1 MANRQPGYI
10 DGRRLRVGG
19 VPLWGPVPNVLIP
32 GTEEAHGIFEDFLS
46 CEDLVAGG
54 ATPTGRATWE
64 FKFATAGT
72 IDQADEV
79 GGAVIM
85 AAPAA
90 DNQGGQIVLGSLAG
104 GGIFWPAADKH
115 IWFEA
120 RIYAGVVAAA
130 EFNYF
135 VGLVDPVN
143 AALLA
148 DGGGAGAMPN
158 NNCIG
163 IWSYDGETD
172 WYSIGDDSGVES
184 SVGLGEAVT
193 AAWITLGFYV
203 NGITS
208 VQCYINRVATGA
220 IIAPANLPDGIG
232 LMPAIAVKNGS
243 AAADTIQ
250 VDYVMCVQLR

>member
-10 DGRRLRVGG
+10 DGRRIRVGNIPNWG
-19 VPLWGPVPNVLIP
+19 DVPGVLIP
-32 GTEEAHGIFEDFLS
+32 GTLEAYGIFEDFASLEQLAVGGS
-46 CEDLVAGG
+46 SMGWDFWIQNAAVLTQADAAGG
-54 ATPTGRATWE
+54 HALITCG
-64 FKFATAGT
+64 G
-72 IDQADEV
+72 ADE
-79 GGAVIM
+79 
-85 AAPAA
+85 
-90 DNQGGQIVLGSLAG
+90 DSGQIVLGSLAG
-104 GGIFWPAADKH
+104 GGIFFPAADKH

-148 DGGGAGAMPN
+148 DGGGGGAMPN

-220 IIAPANLPDGIG
+220 IIAPANLPDGLG
-232 LMPAIAVKNGS
+232 LMPAIAAKNGS

-250 VDYVMCVQLR
+250 VDYIMCVQLR

>member
-1 MANRQPGYI
+1 MADRTPGYI
-10 DGRRLRVGG
+10 DGRRVRVGNISTFLD
-19 VPLWGPVPNVLIP
+19 VPGILIP
-32 GTEEAHGIFEDFLS
+32 GTLEAYGIFEDFTSLEQLAVGGNS
-46 CEDLVAGG
+46 QGWDFWIQNAAVLTHADVAGG
-54 ATPTGRATWE
+54 HALITC
-64 FKFATAGT
+64 
-72 IDQADEV
+72 
-79 GGAVIM
+79 GGANE
-85 AAPAA
+85 
-90 DNQGGQIVLGSLAG
+90 DSGQIVLGSLAG

-120 RIYAGVVAAA
+120 RIYAGVVAAG

-148 DGGGAGAMPN
+148 DAGGAGAMPN
-158 NNCIG
+158 DNCIG
-163 IWSYDGETD
+163 IWSYDGGTD
-172 WYSIGDDSGVES
+172 NWYSIGDDSGTQATVD
-184 SVGLGEAVT
+184 LGEAVT

-220 IIAPANLPDGIG
+220 IIAPANLPDGLG